1 MLSIGVHKYTRKN
14 LLRLMNNNNKFISR
28 YAVSDCQLNFSNTR
42 VASGASITFNA
53 ITTDTEI

>member
-1 MLSIGVHKYTRKN
+1 
-14 LLRLMNNNNKFISR
+14 MNNNNKLISR

-53 ITTDTEI
+53 VTTDTEI